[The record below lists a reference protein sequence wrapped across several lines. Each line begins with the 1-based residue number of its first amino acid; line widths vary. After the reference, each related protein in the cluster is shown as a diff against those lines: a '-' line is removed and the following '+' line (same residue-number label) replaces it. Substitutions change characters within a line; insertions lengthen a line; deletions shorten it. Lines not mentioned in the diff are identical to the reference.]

1 MEVPVNMQTA
11 KKILPVF
18 LSLGLGFIGGFA
30 TRELFDSKC
39 SANASEAARVPVQ
52 KVADADI
59 GRLNR
64 LISPQI
70 WDIYVDP
77 LFMPVQ
83 WAIKPL
89 PLVPLMSFPTETAK
103 VQTIDG
109 DKELRVIA
117 QVPGMNEKDVKVEA
131 SEHAVTIKAHKKQ
144 EEKNNGKFETVEES
158 FEQSVHLPAKVDA
171 DKVQASVKD
180 GVLTVTLPKK

>member
-1 MEVPVNMQTA
+1 MKALGERA
-11 KKILPVF
+11 KRSLVVA
-18 LSLGLGFIGGFA
+18 LSAALGFAGGFA
-30 TRELFDSKC
+30 TKELC
-39 SANASEAARVPVQ
+39 EQNNSAHASEAASVPVT
-52 KVADADI
+52 KVPEAKPEK
-59 GRLNR
+59 LNR
-64 LISPQI
+64 LIAPHL

-77 LFMPVQ
+77 LFMPIQ
-83 WAIKPL
+83 WTMKPL
-89 PLVPLMSFPTETAK
+89 PLVPLVSFPTETPK

-131 SEHAVTIKAHKKQ
+131 SESSVTIKGEKKQ
-144 EEKNNGKFETVEES
+144 EVKDKERFESVSES
-158 FEQSVHLPAKVDA
+158 FQQSVHLPCKVDA